1 MSVMTPSAA
10 SAESFPPSPKAPVRR
25 IVDAFTRTLHA
36 LLGLSFAGAYIT
48 AESEMFR
55 LVHVTLGYT
64 LAGLLVTRL
73 VWGLLG
79 PRHARLS
86 ALWGK
91 LRGVGAWLV
100 QARACWSLSPTHWLA
115 TLRQGQNLL
124 IPVSVAVLLLAIAPL
139 VGSGYVLY
147 EELTGDWM
155 EEVHE
160 FMGNLMLV
168 AVLVHVGAVVLLS
181 VLRQRNLAKP
191 MLTGCVPGKG
201 PDLIRHNHRPL
212 AVLLLW
218 AVLAFWG
225 WQWQTRPQGE
235 AAVAHP
241 AAALSTAQWLGR
253 LWRGDDDHDD

>member
-1 MSVMTPSAA
+1 MSFMPPPTA
-10 SAESFPPSPKAPVRR
+10 SAVSFPPAPQAPVRR
-25 IVDAFTRTLHA
+25 TVDAFTRTLHA

-48 AESEMFR
+48 AESEKFR

-64 LAGLLVTRL
+64 LGGLLLVRL

-79 PRHARLS
+79 PKHARLS
-86 ALWGK
+86 ALWRK
-91 LRGVGAWLV
+91 LRGVGDWLAE
-100 QARACWSLSPTHWLA
+100 ARTSLLQSPNAWLA
-115 TLRQGQNLL
+115 TWRQGQNLL
-124 IPVSVAVLLLAIAPL
+124 LPVSVAVLLLAIAPL

-168 AVLVHVGAVVLLS
+168 AVLVHVGSVLLLS

-201 PDLIRHNHRPL
+201 PDLIRRNHRPL
-212 AVLLLW
+212 AVFLVL
-218 AVLAFWG
+218 AVLMFWG
-225 WQWQTRPQGE
+225 SQWPTGPQAE
-235 AAVAHP
+235 ASAPKDFVQQ
-241 AAALSTAQWLGR
+241 SKAQWPGR
-253 LWRGDDDHDD
+253 LWDGDDDHDD